1 MYRRA
6 QASVACDQGFRN
18 ALSLV
23 RSAVKHRGEPGQITV
38 EKKNAKNI
46 SKNSIRFNFN
56 NLHVYYLYY
65 VIPHTLCNRNE

>member
-1 MYRRA
+1 MYRRV

-38 EKKNAKNI
+38 KKKMGKI
-46 SKNSIRFNFN
+46 YPKKSIRFNFN

-65 VIPHTLCNRNE
+65 VIPHALCNKNE